1 MFTVT
6 RGSICLASQTL
17 AHCTLITSLQGD
29 PIQQKTP
36 VSTTSSPHPLRG
48 LLIAQFCGAF
58 NDNAWKLMVALLAI
72 RQATTGLAPGP
83 ELETAAQTQTALT
96 YIIFTLPLVLLS
108 LVGGTLADRL
118 SKRTVIVAIKV
129 VEVLLMS
136 AGTVALWLNPGGGIL
151 PLIVLCGMGAHSAL
165 FGPSKY
171 GILPELIPHERLAS
185 GNGLLELWTF
195 AAILAGT
202 AAGGFLLQT
211 AGDLIWLAPLTL
223 AALSVA
229 GLAAAFTVPHV
240 SPARTSGGVGSTISG
255 AWAAIQTERL
265 LRLAIPGE
273 IFFWTI
279 ASLFAQNILVYA
291 KAVLHLSDAMS
302 GLPLTLLS
310 IGIGVGAIL
319 VGRLSKNRIEYG
331 LVPLG
336 AMGASIALTLL
347 GGLTPELVG
356 TFLILG
362 LLGIF
367 CSFIFVPLNAILQW
381 RSPPDRRGAVIS
393 FSNTCVFTGILL
405 GSLAGGSLANVGF
418 STSSIFLVT
427 AGVTIGGTLWALLL
441 MPDVFLRL
449 VFVIL
454 TNTFYRLRI
463 VGQQHVPQSGGA
475 LLVPNHMSFV
485 DGFLL
490 MASVDRPIRFVVDAA
505 YATHP
510 LFTWVM
516 TAMKVIPITSAGD
529 IRLILRALRSAGQ
542 ALDDG
547 EIVCIFPEGQ
557 ITRTGTL
564 LPFRRGFER
573 IVKGRQVPV
582 IPVHLDRLWGSIFS
596 FEGGRFLKK
605 WPERIPYP
613 LTVSFGTPLPSDT
626 PAYKFRDA
634 VRTLGEEAWRLRIS
648 SRQPLHREFIHAMRR
663 HPFRFAMADQTRP
676 HVSSLQALIGSI
688 VLARMLR
695 PHWKNQPHVG
705 ILLPP
710 TVAGALVNVA
720 APLCGKT
727 SVNLNYTVG
736 KSGLE
741 AAVRLAGLRTIV
753 TSRVFVEKAK
763 LELPNGPSIIWL
775 EDVARTI
782 GTGQKLVASLL
793 ALFAPSRLIE
803 QACGQ
808 STSLTMDDLATIIF
822 SSGST
827 GEPKGVMLSHF
838 NIDANEQG
846 ASQVLHLYQR
856 EQVLG
861 ILPFFHSFGYLVFWL
876 VMFNNAGIIFHPSPL
891 DVVAIG
897 ELVRRYRIT
906 FLVATPTFLQLYQ
919 RRCTPE
925 QFSSLRV
932 VLTGA
937 EKLQPR
943 LAQAFEDRFGIRP
956 IEGYGVTE
964 CAPVVAVNCPDFRA
978 AGYFQPAS
986 RRGTVGQPLP
996 GVSVQ
1001 IVDPDSYAPL
1011 PPETPGLLLVKGPNV
1026 MKGYLGREDL
1036 TANALRDGWY
1046 ITGDLAML
1054 DEDGFV
1060 TITDR
1065 LSRFSKIG
1073 GEMVPHGRVEE
1084 MLQQAAAA
1092 EMQVFAVT
1100 GIPDERKGE
1109 QLAVLHTLDEARIPE
1124 IIAKL
1129 AADGLPNLF
1138 IPSRGNFIKVEAL
1151 PVLGTGK
1158 MDLRGLKR
1166 IAMEHLAKD
1175 IRRKG
1180 M

>member
-1 MFTVT
+1 MD
-6 RGSICLASQTL
+6 
-17 AHCTLITSLQGD
+17 SLQHKPSD
-29 PIQQKTP
+29 ISPI
-36 VSTTSSPHPLRG
+36 SYPLCG
-48 LLIAQFCGAF
+48 LLIAQFFGAF
-58 NDNAWKLMVALLAI
+58 NDNAWKFMVALLAI
-72 RQATTGLAPGP
+72 RQATAQMAPGP

-96 YIIFTLPLVLLS
+96 FIIFTLPLVLLS

-118 SKRTVIVAIKV
+118 SKRTVIISMKI

-136 AGTVALWLNPGGGIL
+136 AGTVALWLNPTGGIL
-151 PLIVLCGMGAHSAL
+151 PLIVLCGMGVHSAL
-165 FGPSKY
+165 FSPSKY
-171 GILPELIPHERLAS
+171 GILPELIPYERLAA
-185 GNGLLELWTF
+185 GNGLLEIWTF
-195 AAILAGT
+195 AAILTGT
-202 AAGGFLLQT
+202 ATGGFLLQT
-211 AGDLIWLAPLTL
+211 AGDKLWMAPFVL
-223 AALSVA
+223 AALSVV
-229 GLAAAFTVPHV
+229 GLVAAFAVPHV
-240 SPARTSGGVGSTISG
+240 SPARATGGVGSTIRG
-255 AWAAIQTERL
+255 AWAAIQSERI

-279 ASLFAQNILVYA
+279 ASLFAQNVVVYA
-291 KAVLHLSDAMS
+291 KAVLNLSDAMS

-310 IGIGVGAIL
+310 VGIGLGAML
-319 VGRLSKNRIEYG
+319 VGRLSQNRVEYG
-331 LVPLG
+331 LIPLG
-336 AMGASIALTLL
+336 AIGVFLALSLLGALTPPLF
-347 GGLTPELVG
+347 G
-356 TFLILG
+356 TFLVMG
-362 LLGIF
+362 LLGV
-367 CSFIFVPLNAILQW
+367 SSAFIFVPLNAILQW
-381 RSPPDRRGAVIS
+381 KSPPDRRGAVIS

-405 GSLAGGSLANVGF
+405 GSLAGGSLANAGL
-418 STSSIFLVT
+418 STSSIFLAT
-427 AGVTIGGTLWALLL
+427 AGVTIGGMLWALWLL
-441 MPDVFLRL
+441 PDVFLRL
-449 VFVIL
+449 LLVIL
-454 TNTFYRLRI
+454 TNTLYRLRI
-463 VGQQHVPQSGGA
+463 IGQHHVPQSSGA

-510 LFTWVM
+510 LFKWLM

-529 IRLILRALRSAGQ
+529 TRMILRALRSAGQ

-573 IVKGRQVPV
+573 IVKGRQVPI
-582 IPVHLDRLWGSIFS
+582 IPVHLDRVWGSIFS
-596 FEGGRFLKK
+596 FERGRFLSK

-613 LTVSFGTPLPSDT
+613 LTVSYGTPLPSDT
-626 PAYKFRDA
+626 PAHELRDA
-634 VRTLGEEAWRLRIS
+634 IRTLGEAAWRLRKS
-648 SRQPLHREFIHAMRR
+648 YRRPLHREFIHAMRR

-688 VLARMLR
+688 VLARTLR
-695 PHWKNQPHVG
+695 PHWEDQRHVG

-753 TSRVFVEKAK
+753 TSRTFVEKAK
-763 LELPNGPSIIWL
+763 LDLPDGPSIIWL

-782 GTGQKLVASLL
+782 GTGQKLVASLF
-793 ALFAPSRLIE
+793 ALCAPARMIE
-803 QACGQ
+803 LACGQ
-808 STSLTMDDLATIIF
+808 KTPLTIDDLVTIIF

-838 NIDANEQG
+838 NVDANTQG
-846 ASQVLHLYQR
+846 ASQVLHLYQDER
-856 EQVLG
+856 VLG
-861 ILPFFHSFGYLVFWL
+861 ILPFFHSFGFLVFWF
-876 VMFNNAGIIFHPSPL
+876 VMFNNAGIIFHHSPL
-891 DVVAIG
+891 DVAAIG
-897 ELVRRYRIT
+897 ELVRHYRIT
-906 FLVATPTFLQLYQ
+906 FLVTTPTFLQLYQ

-937 EKLQPR
+937 EKLPSR
-943 LAQAFEDRFGIRP
+943 LAQAFEDRFGIGP

-978 AGYFQPAS
+978 VGYYQTAS

-1001 IVDPDSYAPL
+1001 IVDPDSFVSL
-1011 PPETPGLLLVKGPNV
+1011 PPGTPGMLLVKGPNV
-1026 MKGYLGREDL
+1026 MSGYLGRKDL
-1036 TANALRDGWY
+1036 TANAMHDGWY
-1046 ITGDLAML
+1046 ITGDIATL
-1054 DEDGFV
+1054 DEDGFL

-1084 MLQQAAAA
+1084 ALQQAAGAD
-1092 EMQVFAVT
+1092 MQVFAVT
-1100 GIPDERKGE
+1100 GIPDEKKGE
-1109 QLAVLHTLDEARIPE
+1109 RLAVLHTLDDARIPE
-1124 IIAKL
+1124 IVARL

-1138 IPSRGNFIKVEAL
+1138 IPSRSNFVKVDAL
-1151 PVLGTGK
+1151 PLLGTGK
-1158 MDLRGLKR
+1158 MDLRSLKR
-1166 IAMEHLAKD
+1166 IAMERLQV
-1175 IRRKG
+1175 RET
-1180 M
+1180 

>member
-1 MFTVT
+1 VK
-6 RGSICLASQTL
+6 A
-17 AHCTLITSLQGD
+17 
-29 PIQQKTP
+29 PINTGP
-36 VSTTSSPHPLRG
+36 RSSSHPLRG
-48 LLIAQFCGAF
+48 LLIAQFFGAF

-72 RQATTGLAPGP
+72 RQATAQMTPGP
-83 ELETAAQTQTALT
+83 ELEAAAQTQTALAF
-96 YIIFTLPLVLLS
+96 IIFTLPLVLLS

-118 SKRTVIVAIKV
+118 SKRTVIISIKV

-136 AGTVALWLNPGGGIL
+136 AGTVALWVNPAGGIL

-165 FGPSKY
+165 FAPSKY
-171 GILPELIPHERLAS
+171 GILPELIPHERLAA
-185 GNGLLELWTF
+185 GNGLLEIWTF
-195 AAILAGT
+195 AAILTGT
-202 AAGGFLLQT
+202 ATAGFLLQS
-211 AGDLIWLAPLTL
+211 AGDQLWMAPLTL
-223 AALSVA
+223 AALSVV
-229 GLAAAFTVPHV
+229 GLVAAFDVPRV
-240 SPARTSGGVGSTISG
+240 SPARTTGGVGSTLRG
-255 AWAAIQTERL
+255 AWAAIQAERL

-279 ASLFAQNILVYA
+279 ASLFAQNVLVYA
-291 KAVLHLSDAMS
+291 KAILHLSDAMS

-310 IGIGVGAIL
+310 VGIGIGAML
-319 VGRLSKNRIEYG
+319 VGRLSQNRIEYG
-331 LVPLG
+331 LIPLG
-336 AMGASIALTLL
+336 ATGASIALALL
-347 GGLTPELVG
+347 GALTPPLFE
-356 TFLILG
+356 TFLVLG
-362 LLGIF
+362 LLGVS

-405 GSLAGGSLANVGF
+405 GSLAGGSLANAGL

-427 AGVTIGGTLWALLL
+427 AGVTIGGTVWALWL

-449 VFVIL
+449 LLVIL

-485 DGFLL
+485 DGFIL
-490 MASVDRPIRFVVDAA
+490 MASVDRPIRFVVAAA

-510 LFTWVM
+510 LFKWLM
-516 TAMKVIPITSAGD
+516 TAMKVIPIPSAGD
-529 IRLILRALRSAGQ
+529 TRMILQALRSAGQ
-542 ALDDG
+542 ALDNG
-547 EIVCIFPEGQ
+547 EVVCIFPEGQ

-573 IVKGRQVPV
+573 IVKGRQVSV
-582 IPVHLDRLWGSIFS
+582 IPVHLDRVWGSIFS
-596 FEGGRFLKK
+596 FEGGRFFMK

-613 LTVSFGTPLPSDT
+613 VSVSFGTPQPSDT
-626 PAYKFRDA
+626 PAYKLRDA
-634 VRTLGEEAWRLRIS
+634 VRTLGEEAWFLRKS
-648 SRQPLHREFIHAMRR
+648 GRHTLHREFIHAMRR
-663 HPFRFAMADQTRP
+663 HPFRFTMADHTRP
-676 HVSSLQALIGSI
+676 HVSSIQALIGSI
-688 VLARMLR
+688 VLARVLR
-695 PHWKNQPHVG
+695 PHWENQRHVG

-753 TSRVFVEKAK
+753 TSRIFVEKAK
-763 LELPNGPSIIWL
+763 LELPDGPSILWL
-775 EDVARTI
+775 EDIARTI
-782 GTGQKLVASLL
+782 GTGDKLVASLL
-793 ALFAPSRLIE
+793 AFCAHARLIE
-803 QACGQ
+803 RACGQ
-808 STSLTMDDLATIIF
+808 NTPLTMDDLATIIF

-838 NIDANEQG
+838 NVDANAQG
-846 ASQVLHLYQR
+846 TNQVLHLYKDER
-856 EQVLG
+856 VLG

-876 VMFNNAGIIFHPSPL
+876 AMYKNVGMVFHPSPL
-891 DVVAIG
+891 DVAAIG
-897 ELVRRYRIT
+897 ELVRRHRVT
-906 FLVATPTFLQLYQ
+906 FLVTTPTFLQLYL

-937 EKLQPR
+937 EKLPSR
-943 LAQAFEDRFGIRP
+943 LVRAFEDRFGIEP

-1001 IVDPDSYAPL
+1001 IVDPDSFAPL
-1011 PPETPGLLLVKGPNV
+1011 PPDTPGMLLVKGPNV

-1036 TANALRDGWY
+1036 TANAIRDGWY
-1046 ITGDLAML
+1046 ITGDIAKL
-1054 DEDGFV
+1054 DEDGFL

-1073 GEMVPHGRVEE
+1073 GEMVPHGLVEE
-1084 MLQQAAAA
+1084 ALQQAAGA

-1100 GIPDERKGE
+1100 GVLDEKKGE
-1109 QLAVLHTLDEARIPE
+1109 RLAVLHTLDEARIPE
-1124 IIAKL
+1124 ILGQL
-1129 AADGLPNLF
+1129 AANGLPNLF
-1138 IPSRGNFIKVEAL
+1138 IPSRANFVRVDAL

-1166 IAMEHLAKD
+1166 IAMERLQT
-1175 IRRKG
+1175 REG
-1180 M
+1180 

>member
-1 MFTVT
+1 
-6 RGSICLASQTL
+6 
-17 AHCTLITSLQGD
+17 
-29 PIQQKTP
+29 
-36 VSTTSSPHPLRG
+36 
-48 LLIAQFCGAF
+48 
-58 NDNAWKLMVALLAI
+58 MVALLAI

-418 STSSIFLVT
+418 STSSVFLVT

>member
-1 MFTVT
+1 
-6 RGSICLASQTL
+6 
-17 AHCTLITSLQGD
+17 
-29 PIQQKTP
+29 
-36 VSTTSSPHPLRG
+36 
-48 LLIAQFCGAF
+48 LIAQFCGAF

-1084 MLQQAAAA
+1084 ALQQAAAA

-1100 GIPDERKGE
+1100 GVPDERKGE

-1180 M
+1180 V

>member
-1 MFTVT
+1 
-6 RGSICLASQTL
+6 
-17 AHCTLITSLQGD
+17 
-29 PIQQKTP
+29 
-36 VSTTSSPHPLRG
+36 
-48 LLIAQFCGAF
+48 LIAQFCGAF

-72 RQATTGLAPGP
+72 RQATAGLAPGP

-118 SKRTVIVAIKV
+118 SKRTVIIAIKV

-136 AGTVALWLNPGGGIL
+136 AGTVALWLNTAGGIL

-171 GILPELIPHERLAS
+171 GILPEVIPHERLAS

-229 GLAAAFTVPHV
+229 GLAAAFTIPHV

-347 GGLTPELVG
+347 GGLTPELAG

-362 LLGIF
+362 LLGLF

-510 LFTWVM
+510 LVTWVM

-695 PHWKNQPHVG
+695 PYWENQPHVG

-720 APLCGKT
+720 DPLCGKT

-775 EDVARTI
+775 EDVAHTI

-793 ALFAPSRLIE
+793 ALCAPSRLIE

-808 STSLTMDDLATIIF
+808 STPLTMDDLATIIF

-1001 IVDPDSYAPL
+1001 IVDPDSFAPL

-1036 TANALRDGWY
+1036 TANALREGWY

-1084 MLQQAAAA
+1084 ALQQAAGA

-1138 IPSRGNFIKVEAL
+1138 IPSRGNFMKVEAL

-1166 IAMEHLAKD
+1166 IAMERL
-1175 IRRKG
+1175 RG
-1180 M
+1180 GVG

>member
-1 MFTVT
+1 VT
-6 RGSICLASQTL
+6 T
-17 AHCTLITSLQGD
+17 
-29 PIQQKTP
+29 PI
-36 VSTTSSPHPLRG
+36 STGPRSTQHPLRG
-48 LLIAQFCGAF
+48 LLIAQFFGAF
-58 NDNAWKLMVALLAI
+58 NDNAWKFMVALLAI
-72 RQATTGLAPGP
+72 RQATAQMAPGP

-96 YIIFTLPLVLLS
+96 FIIFTLPLVVLS

-118 SKRTVIVAIKV
+118 SKRTVIISMKT
-129 VEVLLMS
+129 VEVLLMC
-136 AGTVALWLNPGGGIL
+136 AGTAALWLNPTGGIL
-151 PLIVLCGMGAHSAL
+151 PLIVLCGMGVHSAL
-165 FGPSKY
+165 FSPSKY
-171 GILPELIPHERLAS
+171 GILPELIPHERLAA
-185 GNGLLELWTF
+185 GNGLLEVWTF
-195 AAILAGT
+195 AAILTGT

-211 AGDLIWLAPLTL
+211 AGDQLWMAPLVL
-223 AALSVA
+223 AALSVV
-229 GLAAAFTVPHV
+229 GLVAAFAIPHV
-240 SPARTSGGVGSTISG
+240 SPARATGGVGSTIRG

-279 ASLFAQNILVYA
+279 ASLFAQNVLVYA
-291 KAVLHLSDAMS
+291 KAVLRLSDATS
-302 GLPLTLLS
+302 GLPLMLLS
-310 IGIGVGAIL
+310 VGIGLGAIL
-319 VGRLSKNRIEYG
+319 VGRLSQNRIEYG
-331 LVPLG
+331 LIPLG
-336 AMGASIALTLL
+336 TTGVFITLSLLGALTPPLF
-347 GGLTPELVG
+347 G
-356 TFLILG
+356 TFLVLG
-362 LLGIF
+362 LLGVS

-381 RSPPDRRGAVIS
+381 KSPPDRCGAVIS

-405 GSLAGGSLANVGF
+405 GSLAGGSLANAGL

-427 AGVTIGGTLWALLL
+427 AGVTMLGMLWALWLL
-441 MPDVFLRL
+441 PDMFLRL
-449 VFVIL
+449 LLVIL
-454 TNTFYRLRI
+454 TNTLYRIRI
-463 VGQQHVPQSGGA
+463 VNQHHVPQSGGA
-475 LLVPNHMSFV
+475 LLVPNHVSFV

-490 MASVDRPIRFVVDAA
+490 TASVDRPIRFVVDAA

-510 LFTWVM
+510 LFTWLM
-516 TAMKVIPITSAGD
+516 TAMKVIPIASAGGP
-529 IRLILRALRSAGQ
+529 RMILRALRSAGQ

-582 IPVHLDRLWGSIFS
+582 IPVHLDRVWGSIFS
-596 FEGGRFLKK
+596 FERGRFLTK

-613 LTVSFGTPLPSDT
+613 VSVSFGQPLPSDT
-626 PAYKFRDA
+626 PAHKLRDA
-634 VRTLGEEAWRLRIS
+634 IRTLGEAAWRLRKS
-648 SRQPLHREFIHAMRR
+648 YRRPLHREFIHAMRR
-663 HPFRFAMADQTRP
+663 HPFKLAMADQNRP

-688 VLARMLR
+688 LLARVLR
-695 PHWKNQPHVG
+695 PQWEDQHHVG

-741 AAVRLAGLRTIV
+741 AAVRLSGLRTIV
-753 TSRVFVEKAK
+753 TSRTFVEKAK
-763 LELPNGPSIIWL
+763 LDLPDGPSIIWL

-793 ALFAPSRLIE
+793 ALCAPARLIE
-803 QACGQ
+803 LACGQ
-808 STSLTMDDLATIIF
+808 NTSLTMDDLATIIF

-838 NIDANEQG
+838 NVDANAQG
-846 ASQVLHLYQR
+846 AGQVLHLYQDER
-856 EQVLG
+856 VLG
-861 ILPFFHSFGYLVFWL
+861 ILPFFHSFGYLVFWF
-876 VMFNNAGIIFHPSPL
+876 VMFNNASIIFHPSPL
-891 DVVAIG
+891 DVAAIG

-906 FLVATPTFLQLYQ
+906 FLVTTPTFLQLYQ

-937 EKLQPR
+937 EKLPAR
-943 LAQAFEDRFGIRP
+943 LAQAFEDQFGIGP
-956 IEGYGVTE
+956 IEGYGITE

-1001 IVDPDSYAPL
+1001 IVDPDSFAPL
-1011 PPETPGLLLVKGPNV
+1011 SPGMPGMLLIRGPNV

-1046 ITGDLAML
+1046 ITGDIATL
-1054 DEDGFV
+1054 DEDGFL

-1084 MLQQAAAA
+1084 ALQQAAGAD
-1092 EMQVFAVT
+1092 MQVFAVT
-1100 GIPDERKGE
+1100 GIPDEKKGE
-1109 QLAVLHTLDEARIPE
+1109 RLAVLHTLDDTHIPE
-1124 IIAKL
+1124 IVAKL

-1138 IPSRGNFIKVEAL
+1138 IPSRSNFVKVDAL
-1151 PVLGTGK
+1151 PLLGTGK

-1166 IAMEHLAKD
+1166 IAMERLHA
-1175 IRRKG
+1175 REG
-1180 M
+1180 

>member
-1 MFTVT
+1 M
-6 RGSICLASQTL
+6 AN
-17 AHCTLITSLQGD
+17 TSA
-29 PIQQKTP
+29 
-36 VSTTSSPHPLRG
+36 HPLRG
-48 LLIAQFCGAF
+48 LLIAQFFGAF

-72 RQATTGLAPGP
+72 RQATAQMAPGP
-83 ELETAAQTQTALT
+83 EMETAAQTQTAIT
-96 YIIFTLPLVLLS
+96 FIIFTLPLMLLS

-118 SKRTVIVAIKV
+118 SKRTVIIAIKV

-136 AGTVALWLNPGGGIL
+136 AGTVALWQNPAGGIL

-171 GILPELIPHERLAS
+171 GILPELIPHERLAA
-185 GNGLLELWTF
+185 GNGLLEVWTF

-211 AGDLIWLAPLTL
+211 AGDQVWMAPLVL
-223 AALSVA
+223 AGLSVA
-229 GLAAAFTVPHV
+229 GLVAAFGVPHV
-240 SPARTSGGVGSTISG
+240 SAARTTGGVGATIRG

-279 ASLFAQNILVYA
+279 ASLFAQNVLVYA

-310 IGIGVGAIL
+310 IGIGAGAVL
-319 VGRLSKNRIEYG
+319 VGRLSQKRIEYG
-331 LVPLG
+331 LIPLG
-336 AMGASIALTLL
+336 AMGASIALSLL
-347 GGLTPELVG
+347 GALTPPLFG
-356 TFLILG
+356 TFLILT
-362 LLGIF
+362 LLGVS

-405 GSLAGGSLANVGF
+405 GSLGGGALANVGF

-427 AGVTIGGTLWALLL
+427 AGVTIGGTLWALWL
-441 MPDVFLRL
+441 MPDVFLRFLL
-449 VFVIL
+449 VIC
-454 TNTFYRLRI
+454 TNTLYRLRI
-463 VGQQHVPQSGGA
+463 VGQEHVPQSGGA
-475 LLVPNHMSFV
+475 LLIPNHMSFV

-510 LFTWVM
+510 LFKWVM

-529 IRLILRALRSAGQ
+529 TRMILRALRSAGQ

-547 EIVCIFPEGQ
+547 ELVCIFPEGQ

-582 IPVHLDRLWGSIFS
+582 IPAHLDRVWGSIFS
-596 FEGGRFLKK
+596 FEGGRFLRK

-613 LTVSFGTPLPSDT
+613 VSVSFGAPLPSDT
-626 PAYKFRDA
+626 PAYKLRDA
-634 VRTLGEEAWRLRIS
+634 VRTLGEAAWHLRKS
-648 SRQPLHREFIHAMRR
+648 KRRPLHREFIHAMRR
-663 HPFRFAMADQTRP
+663 HPFRFAMADQHRP
-676 HVSSLQALIGSI
+676 HVSSLQTLIGSI
-688 VLARMLR
+688 VLAKALR
-695 PHWKNQPHVG
+695 RHWEGQRHVG

-753 TSRVFVEKAK
+753 TSRIFVEKAK
-763 LELPNGPSIIWL
+763 LELPNGPSVIWL

-782 GTGQKLVASLL
+782 GTGQKFFASVL
-793 ALFAPSRLIE
+793 ALFAPARLIE
-803 QACGQ
+803 LACGQ
-808 STSLTMDDLATIIF
+808 NTPVTMDDLATIIF

-838 NIDANEQG
+838 NIDANAQG
-846 ASQVLHLYQR
+846 VGQVLHLYQD

-861 ILPFFHSFGYLVFWL
+861 ILPFFHSFGYLVFWFVL
-876 VMFNNAGIIFHPSPL
+876 FNNAGIVFHPSPL
-891 DVVAIG
+891 DVAAIG
-897 ELVRRYRIT
+897 ELVSRYRIT
-906 FLVATPTFLQLYQ
+906 FLVTTPTFLQLYL

-937 EKLQPR
+937 EKLPSR
-943 LAQAFEDRFGIRP
+943 LVQAFEDRFGIGP
-956 IEGYGVTE
+956 IEGYGITE

-978 AGYFQPAS
+978 AGYYQPAS

-1001 IVDPDSYAPL
+1001 IVDPDTFTPL
-1011 PPETPGLLLVKGPNV
+1011 PPDTPGMLLVKGPNV
-1026 MKGYLGREDL
+1026 MQGYLGREDL
-1036 TANALRDGWY
+1036 TAKALHDGWY
-1046 ITGDLAML
+1046 ITGDLALL
-1054 DEDGFV
+1054 DEDGFL

-1084 MLQQAAAA
+1084 ALQQAAGVD
-1092 EMQVFAVT
+1092 MQVFAVT

-1109 QLAVLHTLDEARIPE
+1109 QLAVLHTLDEAQIPG
-1124 IIAKL
+1124 IVSKL
-1129 AADGLPNLF
+1129 AANGLPNLY
-1138 IPSRGNFIKVEAL
+1138 IPPRPNFIKVDAL
-1151 PVLGTGK
+1151 PMLGTGK

-1166 IAMEHLAKD
+1166 VAMEHLAKGV
-1175 IRRKG
+1175 RGKG
-1180 M
+1180 

>member
-1 MFTVT
+1 MD
-6 RGSICLASQTL
+6 
-17 AHCTLITSLQGD
+17 SLQHKPSDIG
-29 PIQQKTP
+29 PA
-36 VSTTSSPHPLRG
+36 SHPLRG
-48 LLIAQFCGAF
+48 LLIAQFFGAF

-72 RQATTGLAPGP
+72 RQATTGMAPGP
-83 ELETAAQTQTALT
+83 EMETAAQTQTALT

-118 SKRTVIVAIKV
+118 SKRTVIISIKG

-136 AGTVALWLNPGGGIL
+136 AGTVALWWNPTGGIL

-171 GILPELIPHERLAS
+171 GILPELIPHERLAA
-185 GNGLLELWTF
+185 GNGLLEMWTF

-211 AGDLIWLAPLTL
+211 AGDLSWLAPLTL
-223 AALSVA
+223 AALSA
-229 GLAAAFTVPHV
+229 IGLVAAFGVPHV
-240 SPARTSGGVGSTISG
+240 PAARATGGVGSTVRV

-291 KAVLHLSDAMS
+291 KAVLHLSDAKS

-310 IGIGVGAIL
+310 IGIGIGALL

-336 AMGASIALTLL
+336 AMGASIALSLL
-347 GGLTPELVG
+347 GGLTPQMVG

-405 GSLAGGSLANVGF
+405 GSLGGGALANVGF
-418 STSSIFLVT
+418 STSGIFLVT
-427 AGVTIGGTLWALLL
+427 AGVTIGGTVWALWL

-449 VFVIL
+449 LLVIC
-454 TNTFYRLRI
+454 TNTLYRLRI
-463 VGQQHVPQSGGA
+463 VGQERVPQSGGA

-510 LFTWVM
+510 LFKWVM

-529 IRLILRALRSAGQ
+529 TRMILRALRSAGQ
-542 ALDDG
+542 ALDNG
-547 EIVCIFPEGQ
+547 ELVCIFPEGQ

-573 IVKGRQVPV
+573 IVKGREVPV
-582 IPVHLDRLWGSIFS
+582 IPAHLDRVWGSIFS
-596 FEGGRFLKK
+596 FEGGRFLRK

-613 LTVSFGTPLPSDT
+613 VSVSFGAPLPSDT
-626 PAYKFRDA
+626 PAYKLRDA
-634 VRTLGEEAWRLRIS
+634 VRTLGEEAWHLRKFK
-648 SRQPLHREFIHAMRR
+648 RHPLHREFIHAMRR
-663 HPFRFAMADQTRP
+663 HPFRFAMADQNRP
-676 HVSSLQALIGSI
+676 QVSSIQSLIGSI
-688 VLARMLR
+688 VLAKALR
-695 PHWKNQPHVG
+695 RHWEGQRHVG

-727 SVNLNYTVG
+727 CVNLNYTVG

-763 LELPNGPSIIWL
+763 LELPDGPSMIWL

-782 GTGQKLVASLL
+782 GTGQKLFASLL
-793 ALFAPSRLIE
+793 AFCAPARVIE
-803 QACGQ
+803 LACGQ
-808 STSLTMDDLATIIF
+808 QTPLTMDDLATIIF

-838 NIDANEQG
+838 NIDANAQG
-846 ASQVLHLYQR
+846 VGQVLHLYHD
-856 EQVLG
+856 EKVLG
-861 ILPFFHSFGYLVFWL
+861 ILPFFHSFGYLVFWF
-876 VMFNNAGIIFHPSPL
+876 VMFNNAGIVFHPSPL
-891 DVVAIG
+891 DVAAIG
-897 ELVRRYRIT
+897 DLVSRYRIT
-906 FLVATPTFLQLYQ
+906 FLVTTPTFLQLYL

-937 EKLQPR
+937 EKLPAR
-943 LAQAFEDRFGIRP
+943 LVQAFEDRFGIGP
-956 IEGYGVTE
+956 IEGYGITE

-978 AGYFQPAS
+978 AGYYQPAS

-1001 IVDPDSYAPL
+1001 IVDPDTFTPL
-1011 PPETPGLLLVKGPNV
+1011 PPDTSGMLLVKGPNV
-1026 MKGYLGREDL
+1026 MQGYLGREDL
-1036 TANALRDGWY
+1036 TAKALHDGWY
-1046 ITGDLAML
+1046 ITGDLALL
-1054 DEDGFV
+1054 DEDGFL

-1084 MLQQAAAA
+1084 ALQQAAGA

-1109 QLAVLHTLDEARIPE
+1109 QLAVLHTLNESQIPG
-1124 IIAKL
+1124 IVSKL
-1129 AADGLPNLF
+1129 AANGLPNLY
-1138 IPSRGNFIKVEAL
+1138 IPPRPNFIKVDAL
-1151 PVLGTGK
+1151 PMLGTGK
-1158 MDLRGLKR
+1158 MDLRSLKR
-1166 IAMEHLAKD
+1166 IAMERLAQ
-1175 IRRKG
+1175 INES
-1180 M
+1180 

>member
-1 MFTVT
+1 
-6 RGSICLASQTL
+6 
-17 AHCTLITSLQGD
+17 
-29 PIQQKTP
+29 
-36 VSTTSSPHPLRG
+36 
-48 LLIAQFCGAF
+48 
-58 NDNAWKLMVALLAI
+58 
-72 RQATTGLAPGP
+72 
-83 ELETAAQTQTALT
+83 
-96 YIIFTLPLVLLS
+96 
-108 LVGGTLADRL
+108 
-118 SKRTVIVAIKV
+118 
-129 VEVLLMS
+129 
-136 AGTVALWLNPGGGIL
+136 
-151 PLIVLCGMGAHSAL
+151 MGAHSAL

-171 GILPELIPHERLAS
+171 GILPELIPHERLAA
-185 GNGLLELWTF
+185 GNGLLEVWTF

-211 AGDLIWLAPLTL
+211 AGDQVWMAPLVL
-223 AALSVA
+223 AGLSVA
-229 GLAAAFTVPHV
+229 GLVAAFGVPHV
-240 SPARTSGGVGSTISG
+240 SAARTTGGVGATIRG

-279 ASLFAQNILVYA
+279 ASLFAQNVLVYA

-310 IGIGVGAIL
+310 IGIGAGAIL
-319 VGRLSKNRIEYG
+319 VGRLSQKRIEYG
-331 LVPLG
+331 LIPLG
-336 AMGASIALTLL
+336 AMGASIALSLL
-347 GGLTPELVG
+347 GALTPPLFG
-356 TFLILG
+356 TFLILT
-362 LLGIF
+362 LLGVS

-405 GSLAGGSLANVGF
+405 GSLGGGALANVGF

-427 AGVTIGGTLWALLL
+427 AGVTIGGTLWALWL
-441 MPDVFLRL
+441 MPDVFLRFLL
-449 VFVIL
+449 VIC
-454 TNTFYRLRI
+454 TNTLYRLRI
-463 VGQQHVPQSGGA
+463 VGQEHVPQSGGA
-475 LLVPNHMSFV
+475 LLIPNHMSFV

-510 LFTWVM
+510 LFKWVM

-529 IRLILRALRSAGQ
+529 TRMILRALRSAGQ

-547 EIVCIFPEGQ
+547 ELVCIFPEGQ

-582 IPVHLDRLWGSIFS
+582 IPAHLDRVWGSIFS
-596 FEGGRFLKK
+596 FEGGRFLRK

-613 LTVSFGTPLPSDT
+613 VSVSFGAPLPSDT
-626 PAYKFRDA
+626 PAYKLRDA
-634 VRTLGEEAWRLRIS
+634 VRTLGEAAWHLRKS
-648 SRQPLHREFIHAMRR
+648 KRRPLHREFIHAMRR
-663 HPFRFAMADQTRP
+663 HPFRFAMADQHRP
-676 HVSSLQALIGSI
+676 HVSSLQTLIGSI
-688 VLARMLR
+688 VLAKALR
-695 PHWKNQPHVG
+695 RHWEGQRHVG

-753 TSRVFVEKAK
+753 TSRIFVEKAK
-763 LELPNGPSIIWL
+763 LELPDGPSVIWL

-782 GTGQKLVASLL
+782 GTGQKFFASVL
-793 ALFAPSRLIE
+793 ALFAPARLIE
-803 QACGQ
+803 LACGQ
-808 STSLTMDDLATIIF
+808 NTPVTMDDLATIIF

-838 NIDANEQG
+838 NIDANAQG
-846 ASQVLHLYQR
+846 VGQVLHLYQD

-861 ILPFFHSFGYLVFWL
+861 ILPFFHSFGYLVFWFVL
-876 VMFNNAGIIFHPSPL
+876 FNNAGIVFHPSPL
-891 DVVAIG
+891 DVAAIG
-897 ELVRRYRIT
+897 ELVSRYRIT
-906 FLVATPTFLQLYQ
+906 FLVTTPTFLQLYL

-937 EKLQPR
+937 EKLPSR
-943 LAQAFEDRFGIRP
+943 LVQAFEDRFGIGP
-956 IEGYGVTE
+956 IEGYGITE

-978 AGYFQPAS
+978 AGYYQPAS

-1001 IVDPDSYAPL
+1001 IVDPDTFTPL
-1011 PPETPGLLLVKGPNV
+1011 PPDTPGMLLVKGPNV
-1026 MKGYLGREDL
+1026 MQGYLGREDL
-1036 TANALRDGWY
+1036 TAKALHDGWY
-1046 ITGDLAML
+1046 ITGDLALL
-1054 DEDGFV
+1054 DEDGFL

-1084 MLQQAAAA
+1084 ALQQAAGVD
-1092 EMQVFAVT
+1092 MQVFAVT

-1109 QLAVLHTLDEARIPE
+1109 QLAVLHTLDEAQIPG
-1124 IIAKL
+1124 IVSKL
-1129 AADGLPNLF
+1129 AANGLPNLY
-1138 IPSRGNFIKVEAL
+1138 IPPRPNFIKVDAL
-1151 PVLGTGK
+1151 PMLGTGK
-1158 MDLRGLKR
+1158 MDLRSLKR

-1175 IRRKG
+1175 VRGKG
-1180 M
+1180 

>member
-1 MFTVT
+1 MDS
-6 RGSICLASQTL
+6 GHID
-17 AHCTLITSLQGD
+17 SL
-29 PIQQKTP
+29 
-36 VSTTSSPHPLRG
+36 TSSSIRHPLRG

-72 RQATTGLAPGP
+72 RQATAQMVPGP
-83 ELETAAQTQTALT
+83 EMETAAQTQTAIT
-96 YIIFTLPLVLLS
+96 FIIFTLPLMLLS

-118 SKRTVIVAIKV
+118 SKRTVIIAIKA

-136 AGTVALWLNPGGGIL
+136 AGTVALWLNPSGGIL

-171 GILPELIPHERLAS
+171 GILPELIPHERLAA

-211 AGDLIWLAPLTL
+211 AGDLIWMAPLTL

-229 GLAAAFTVPHV
+229 GMVAAFTVPHV
-240 SPARTSGGVGSTISG
+240 SPARTSGGVGSTIRV
-255 AWAAIQTERL
+255 AWAAIQSERL

-310 IGIGVGAIL
+310 VGIGVGAML
-319 VGRLSKNRIEYG
+319 VGRLSQNRIEYG

-336 AMGASIALTLL
+336 AMGASTALFLLGALTPPLL
-347 GGLTPELVG
+347 G
-356 TFLILG
+356 TFLVLG
-362 LLGIF
+362 LLGIC

-405 GSLAGGSLANVGF
+405 GSLAGGSLANAGF
-418 STSSIFLVT
+418 STSNIFLIT
-427 AGVTIGGTLWALLL
+427 AGVTIGGTLWALWL

-510 LFTWVM
+510 LLTWVM

-529 IRLILRALRSAGQ
+529 IRLILRALRNAGQ

-695 PHWKNQPHVG
+695 SHWENQPHVG

-736 KSGLE
+736 KSGLD
-741 AAVRLAGLRTIV
+741 AAIRLAGLRTIV

-763 LELPNGPSIIWL
+763 LELPDGPSIIWL

-793 ALFAPSRLIE
+793 ALCAPARLIE

-808 STSLTMDDLATIIF
+808 STPLTMDDLATIIF

-906 FLVATPTFLQLYQ
+906 FLVTTPTFLQLYH

-937 EKLQPR
+937 EKLTPR

-978 AGYFQPAS
+978 AGYYQPAS

-1001 IVDPDSYAPL
+1001 IVDPDSFAPL

-1084 MLQQAAAA
+1084 ALQHAAGAD
-1092 EMQVFAVT
+1092 MQVFAVT

-1109 QLAVLHTLDEARIPE
+1109 QLAVLHTLDESQLPGIV
-1124 IIAKL
+1124 AKL
-1129 AADGLPNLF
+1129 TVSGLPNLY
-1138 IPSRGNFIKVEAL
+1138 IPSRTNFIKVDAL
-1151 PVLGTGK
+1151 PMLGTGK
-1158 MDLRGLKR
+1158 MDLRSLKR
-1166 IAMEHLAKD
+1166 IAMERLQS
-1175 IRRKG
+1175 RET
-1180 M
+1180 